1 MGPFIIKLLKSLQFE
16 QHVRTQGP
24 ESHYK
29 KSGTPT
35 MGGLLI
41 LSSLVISTLLWADLS
56 NRYIWVVLFVT
67 VSFAMIGF
75 IDDYIKIK
83 KKSSDGLS
91 SKQKIILQITCSFIS
106 VAYLFYSA
114 EAAPETSFIVPFF
127 KDLLIP
133 MSPLVFILIG
143 MFVLVG
149 SSNAVNLT
157 DGLDGLAILP
167 SVLIAGALGLIAYSM
182 GNQIIADYLY
192 LPHLK
197 LSGELIV
204 FCGALIGSGIGFLWY
219 NTYPAQIFMGDIGSL
234 TLGAILGILAIILRH
249 ELVFAIMAGVFVI
262 ETLSVAI
269 QVISF
274 KTRGKRVFLM
284 APIHHHYELKGWPEP
299 KIIVRFWIITLVL
312 ILIALATLKAK
323 IKLLMKSLIYG
334 YGITG
339 KSFERYLKK
348 KNIDYDIYDKN
359 INSNISKLDC
369 YKTIY
374 CSPGVG

>member
-1 MGPFIIKLLKSLQFE
+1 MFEYLGTVLVDIDPGFDVLRYLTVRTLGGTVTGLLISILLGPAIIKSLKSIQFQ
-16 QHVRTQGP
+16 QHVRVDGP

-67 VSFAMIGF
+67 VFFALIGF
-75 IDDYIKIK
+75 LDDFLKIK
-83 KKSSDGLS
+83 NRSSDGLS
-91 SKQKIILQITCSFIS
+91 SKQKLLLQMLVSFITMY
-106 VAYLFYSA
+106 YLFYSA
-114 EAAPETSFIVPFF
+114 EVIAEKSFVVPFF
-127 KDLLIP
+127 KDLIIP
-133 MSPLVFILIG
+133 MSAFVFISTG

-219 NTYPAQIFMGDIGSL
+219 NTYPAQIFMGDVGSL
-234 TLGAILGILAIILRH
+234 TLGAILGILAVILRH

-269 QVISF
+269 QVISY

-299 KIIVRFWIITLVL
+299 KIIVRFWIVTLVL
-312 ILIALATLKAK
+312 ILIALATLK
-323 IKLLMKSLIYG
+323 L
-334 YGITG
+334 
-339 KSFERYLKK
+339 R
-348 KNIDYDIYDKN
+348 
-359 INSNISKLDC
+359 
-369 YKTIY
+369 
-374 CSPGVG
+374 

>member
-1 MGPFIIKLLKSLQFE
+1 MFEYLGTVLVSVDPGFDVLRYLTVRTLGGTVTALLITILMGPAFINFLKSMQFE
-16 QHVRTQGP
+16 QHVRTEGP

-41 LSSLVISTLLWADLS
+41 LASLIISTLLWADLS

-67 VSFAMIGF
+67 ISFASVGF
-75 IDDYIKIK
+75 LDDYLKIK
-83 KKSSDGLS
+83 KKSSDGLTS
-91 SKQKIILQITCSFIS
+91 MQKIVLQLFFSLLILI
-106 VAYLFYSA
+106 YLFFSA
-114 EAAPETSFIVPFF
+114 ETATETSFIVPFF

-133 MSPLVFILIG
+133 MSPFIFVFTG

-192 LPHLK
+192 LPHLE

-219 NTYPAQIFMGDIGSL
+219 NTYPAQIFMGDVGSL
-234 TLGAILGILAIILRH
+234 TLGAILGIIAVILRH

-269 QVISF
+269 QIISF

-284 APIHHHYELKGWPEP
+284 APIHHHFELKGWPEP
-299 KIIVRFWIITLVL
+299 KIIVRFWIVTLVL
-312 ILIALATLKAK
+312 ILIALATLK
-323 IKLLMKSLIYG
+323 L
-334 YGITG
+334 
-339 KSFERYLKK
+339 R
-348 KNIDYDIYDKN
+348 
-359 INSNISKLDC
+359 
-369 YKTIY
+369 
-374 CSPGVG
+374 

>member
-1 MGPFIIKLLKSLQFE
+1 MFEYLGTVLVSVDPGFDVLRYLTVRTLGGTVTALLITILMGPAFINFLKSMQFE
-16 QHVRTQGP
+16 QHVRTEGP

-41 LSSLVISTLLWADLS
+41 LASLIISTLLWADLS

-67 VSFAMIGF
+67 ISFASVGF
-75 IDDYIKIK
+75 LDDYLKIK
-83 KKSSDGLS
+83 KKSSDGLTS
-91 SKQKIILQITCSFIS
+91 MQKIVLQLFFSSLILI
-106 VAYLFYSA
+106 YLFFSA
-114 EAAPETSFIVPFF
+114 ETSTETSFIVPFF

-133 MSPLVFILIG
+133 MSPFIFVFTG

-192 LPHLK
+192 LPHLE

-219 NTYPAQIFMGDIGSL
+219 NTYPAQIFMGDVGSL
-234 TLGAILGILAIILRH
+234 TLGAILGIIAVILRH

-274 KTRGKRVFLM
+274 KTRGKRVFFM
-284 APIHHHYELKGWPEP
+284 SPIHHHYELKGWPEP
-299 KIIVRFWIITLVL
+299 KIIVRFWIVTLVL
-312 ILIALATLKAK
+312 ILIALATLK
-323 IKLLMKSLIYG
+323 L
-334 YGITG
+334 
-339 KSFERYLKK
+339 R
-348 KNIDYDIYDKN
+348 
-359 INSNISKLDC
+359 
-369 YKTIY
+369 
-374 CSPGVG
+374 

>member
-1 MGPFIIKLLKSLQFE
+1 
-16 QHVRTQGP
+16 
-24 ESHYK
+24 
-29 KSGTPT
+29 
-35 MGGLLI
+35 
-41 LSSLVISTLLWADLS
+41 
-56 NRYIWVVLFVT
+56 
-67 VSFAMIGF
+67 MIGF

-83 KKSSDGLS
+83 NKSSDGLS
-91 SKQKIILQITCSFIS
+91 SKQKIILQITFSFIS

-312 ILIALATLKAK
+312 ILIALATLK
-323 IKLLMKSLIYG
+323 L
-334 YGITG
+334 
-339 KSFERYLKK
+339 R
-348 KNIDYDIYDKN
+348 
-359 INSNISKLDC
+359 
-369 YKTIY
+369 
-374 CSPGVG
+374 

>member
-1 MGPFIIKLLKSLQFE
+1 MFEYLGTVLVSVDPGFDVLRYLTVRTIGGTLTALLITILLGPVIINFLKSMQF
-16 QHVRTQGP
+16 QQYVRDDGP
-24 ESHYK
+24 QSHYK
-29 KSGTPT
+29 KKGTPT

-41 LSSLVISTLLWADLS
+41 LSSLIISTLLWADLG

-67 VSFAMIGF
+67 VGFSVIGF
-75 IDDYIKIK
+75 FDDYLKIK
-83 KKSSDGLS
+83 RKSSDGLS
-91 SKQKIILQITCSFIS
+91 SKQKIFFQSFI
-106 VAYLFYSA
+106 ALLAMTYLYFSA
-114 EAAPETSFIVPFF
+114 EIPPETSFIVPFF
-127 KDLLIP
+127 KDAILP
-133 MSPLVFILIG
+133 MSPFLFIFTG

-167 SVLIAGALGLIAYSM
+167 SVLIGGALGLIAYSM
-182 GNQIIADYLY
+182 GNQLVSDYLY
-192 LPHLK
+192 LPHLP

-234 TLGAILGILAIILRH
+234 ALGAILGIIAIILRH

-269 QVISF
+269 QVISY

-284 APIHHHYELKGWPEP
+284 APIHHHYELKGWAEP

-312 ILIALATLKAK
+312 ILIALATLK
-323 IKLLMKSLIYG
+323 L
-334 YGITG
+334 
-339 KSFERYLKK
+339 R
-348 KNIDYDIYDKN
+348 
-359 INSNISKLDC
+359 
-369 YKTIY
+369 
-374 CSPGVG
+374 